1 MAEFTRPEM
10 LVDPSWVA
18 EHLNDNNLRIVDC
31 DPPDQYRRVHI
42 MNAVTHHG
50 DNYFKNPD
58 DPRFV
63 MEPDQFAAVMA
74 RMGIGDETEVVTYDA
89 SGSINAA
96 RLWWCL
102 KYYGHAD
109 VRVLDGGWNRWLKEG
124 RPMTMAAPKV
134 SAGPFTPRRDESVRS
149 SAEYIMEN
157 MSRPDVV
164 ILDVRS
170 DGEWEGTNNRGNKR
184 AGHMPGAVHCEWLN
198 NTTRDEANFLKPAAD
213 LRAQFEALGVTPD
226 KEVITVCQGGIRA
239 AQAMWTLKLLG
250 YDRVRDYDGS
260 FRDWANRDDTP
271 IVLD

>member
-10 LVDPSWVA
+10 LVDPSWLA
-18 EHLNDNNLRIVDC
+18 EHLNDANLRIVDC
-31 DPPDQYRRVHI
+31 DPPDMYRRVHI
-42 MNAVTHHG
+42 TNAVTHHG
-50 DNYFKNPD
+50 DNFYKNPN

-63 MEPDQFAAVMA
+63 MEPDQFAAVMVQ
-74 RMGIGDETEVVTYDA
+74 MGIGDETEVVAYD
-89 SGSINAA
+89 SMGSINGA

-102 KYYGHAD
+102 NYYGHTN
-109 VRVLDGGWNRWLKEG
+109 VRVLDGGFNRWLKEG
-124 RPMTMAAPKV
+124 RPITMAVPKV
-134 SAGPFTPRRDESVRS
+134 SAGPFTPRPDQSVRA
-149 SAEYIMEN
+149 SAEYIMAN

-170 DGEWEGTNNRGNKR
+170 DGEWNGTNNRGNKR
-184 AGHMPGAVHCEWLN
+184 SGHMPGAVHLEWLN
-198 NTTRDEANFLKPAAD
+198 NTTRDEANFLKPPAE

-260 FRDWANRDDTP
+260 FRDWGNRDDTP
-271 IVLD
+271 IVVD